1 MLGALTGHRL
11 QVPFPHH
18 QVGLAAHL
26 NLELIFWAEQH
37 PVTHLDCANVMSDA
51 KDYSPGQLL
60 GHLGPSRG

>member
-51 KDYSPGQLL
+51 KDFSPGQPL